1 MGDITWKRDRAGD
14 EEEDALRSM
23 TLEMVGRL
31 AERGAVALELLDD
44 ILQPET
50 LSLLRRLPEAS
61 DSLYR
66 VLDLVQRLE
75 ESGALS
81 SLAELAELLARLRST
96 WTGPMAADAA
106 EKAGK
111 AVEAADD
118 LVQKGFPELAHG
130 ILTAVESAREELR
143 GAGDSPSL
151 FRLLRSMSD
160 PEVREGIRF
169 MLSFAKALSKGLKDG
184 QS

>member
-1 MGDITWKRDRAGD
+1 MGDITWKRDRA
-14 EEEDALRSM
+14 EDVLKSI
-23 TLEMVGRL
+23 TPEMVEGL
-31 AERGAVALELLDD
+31 VERGAAALELLDD

-50 LSLLRRLPEAS
+50 LTLLRRLPEAS
-61 DSLYR
+61 DSLHR

-81 SLAELAELLARLRST
+81 ALAEMVEVLT
-96 WTGPMAADAA
+96 WLKSSGTGPMAAAA
-106 EKAGK
+106 AVKAGK

-118 LVQKGFPELAHG
+118 LVQRGFPELAHG
-130 ILTAVESAREELR
+130 ILTAVESARGELR
-143 GAGDSPSL
+143 EADDSPSL
-151 FRLLRSMSD
+151 IQLLRTLSD

-184 QS
+184 